1 VAFCFGLV
9 HGFGFASV
17 LQNLIVGRANLVSS
31 VVSFNVGVE
40 LGQLMIFAALL
51 PLLRL
56 LAGLIAPRKITI
68 AASAAIGL
76 LGFIWV
82 LERGFDL
89 SLLRL

>member
-1 VAFCFGLV
+1 
-9 HGFGFASV
+9 
-17 LQNLIVGRANLVSS
+17 

-56 LAGLIAPRKITI
+56 LAALIQPRKITI
-68 AASAAIGL
+68 ATSAAIGL

-89 SLLRL
+89 RLLRL

>member
-1 VAFCFGLV
+1 
-9 HGFGFASV
+9 
-17 LQNLIVGRANLVSS
+17 
-31 VVSFNVGVE
+31 VE
-40 LGQLMIFAALL
+40 IGQLMIFAALL

-56 LAGLIAPRKITI
+56 LAALIAPRKITI

-89 SLLRL
+89 RLLML